1 MWIRLKNIPIY
12 AFHGAYAH
20 EQEFGT
26 RFEVD
31 VEIEA
36 DLSNAAKS
44 DSLHD
49 TIDYA
54 KVHELILKAS
64 QSERYTLLEAW
75 ATNLAEKIE
84 SQFPLTEQCII
95 RIRKPG
101 GSVKGLLDA
110 IEVELQTKRHH
121 AQKGESHA

>member
-12 AFHGAYAH
+12 AFHGVYQH

-31 VEIEA
+31 VELQA
-36 DLSNAAKS
+36 DLSIAAKS

-54 KVHELILKAS
+54 KVHELVLKAS
-64 QSERYTLLEAW
+64 QVERFMLLEAW
-75 ATNLAEKIE
+75 ASSLAEQIE
-84 SQFPLTEQCII
+84 REFPLAFECII
-95 RIRKPG
+95 KIRKPG

-110 IEVELQTKRHH
+110 IEVEHRSTRVPH
-121 AQKGESHA
+121 G